1 MECVHVQRIP
11 TNTKVVLIADVDK
24 DGANEMIIG
33 LTDRV
38 VRSYRWSSNADLGS
52 GKLVGLNKW
61 ECANQIGTV
70 TLQDDSD
77 GTPTLLVAQPG
88 GTFMR
93 IKCNADD
100 CQLEDDCF
108 DTNSEAAASCI
119 DYQTLGISRMR
130 NPNISTE
137 ILGNLKPKL
146 TSNSNDD
153 NIKFI
158 CANEDAYKCDFSKG
172 SPEESTLTDQVNRG
186 SPPDVDSVDGNLIGG
201 NIVFG
206 EVESKKDENNF
217 YSSFNYSGTRNKKNS
232 EKDDKE
238 SCDDQKQ
245 IFNLQSN
252 DKENNKSWSNSK
264 SYALA
269 TLDGTIMLV
278 KDEII
283 LWYLLFYFESCK
295 NLFLNYIILFF
306 ISYMKPL
313 CNFAT
318 TFTYI

>member
-11 TNTKVVLIADVDK
+11 TNTKIVLVADVDK

-38 VRSYRWSSNADLGS
+38 VRSYRWSSNVDYGT

-70 TLQDDSD
+70 TLQEDSD

-108 DTNSEAAASCI
+108 DTNSEAAASCV

-130 NPNISTE
+130 NQNISTE
-137 ILGNLKPKL
+137 ILGNLNPKR
-146 TSNSNDD
+146 NHFPDD
-153 NIKFI
+153 NNFKLIST
-158 CANEDAYKCDFSKG
+158 NEKRYKSTISKDIQKQ
-172 SPEESTLTDQVNRG
+172 SVTTKKTNKNHLSDI
-186 SPPDVDSVDGNLIGG
+186 DSVDGNLIGG
-201 NIVFG
+201 NMIFEEYDKKETKIYCNTLYEHSDASNKSTNVKEG
-206 EVESKKDENNF
+206 EPKLE
-217 YSSFNYSGTRNKKNS
+217 
-232 EKDDKE
+232 EKM
-238 SCDDQKQ
+238 KQ
-245 IFNLQSN
+245 INLKSRE
-252 DKENNKSWSNSK
+252 ENKTWSNTK

-283 LWYLLFYFESCK
+283 LW
-295 NLFLNYIILFF
+295 
-306 ISYMKPL
+306 
-313 CNFAT
+313 
-318 TFTYI
+318 

>member
-1 MECVHVQRIP
+1 MKCVHVQRIP
-11 TNTKVVLIADVDK
+11 TNTKVVLVADVDK

-38 VRSYRWSSNADLGS
+38 VRSYRWSSNADLGT
-52 GKLVGLNKW
+52 GKLIGLNKW

-100 CQLEDDCF
+100 CQLDDDCF
-108 DTNSEAAASCI
+108 DTNSETAASGI

-130 NPNISTE
+130 NSNISTE
-137 ILGNLKPKL
+137 ILGNLKPKI
-146 TSNSNDD
+146 SNYTDHD
-153 NIKFI
+153 IK
-158 CANEDAYKCDFSKG
+158 CTA
-172 SPEESTLTDQVNRG
+172 TDQDLLGSTSSKDFQEEIGSVNETDIESQSG
-186 SPPDVDSVDGNLIGG
+186 VDMVDGNLIGG
-201 NIVFG
+201 NIVYG
-206 EVESKKDENNF
+206 ECESKKDQSLF
-217 YSSFNYSGTRNKKNS
+217 HYSFKTSDVGDRNLN
-232 EKDDKE
+232 ERDDYAKFKE
-238 SCDDQKQ
+238 HKQ
-245 IFNLQSN
+245 TVNTQSN
-252 DKENNKSWSNSK
+252 AKKDYNKSWSNSK

-283 LWYLLFYFESCK
+283 LW
-295 NLFLNYIILFF
+295 
-306 ISYMKPL
+306 
-313 CNFAT
+313 
-318 TFTYI
+318 

>member
-11 TNTKVVLIADVDK
+11 TNTKVVLVADVDK

-38 VRSYRWSSNADLGS
+38 VRSYRWSSNADLGT

-93 IKCNADD
+93 IKCNAED

-108 DTNSEAAASCI
+108 DTNSEAGASCV

-137 ILGNLKPKL
+137 ILGNLKPKTNL
-146 TSNSNDD
+146 NANDD
-153 NIKFI
+153 QFI
-158 CANEDAYKCDFSKG
+158 SSNEGIYKSSKDCPEKSSDSTG
-172 SPEESTLTDQVNRG
+172 AKKISPSEF
-186 SPPDVDSVDGNLIGG
+186 DSVDGSLIGG
-201 NIVFG
+201 NIIYG
-206 EVESKKDENNF
+206 EFEFRKNKMNLVVNENINIKNGTVKKLVSLDSDIKED
-217 YSSFNYSGTRNKKNS
+217 RKK
-232 EKDDKE
+232 
-238 SCDDQKQ
+238 
-245 IFNLQSN
+245 
-252 DKENNKSWSNSK
+252 WSNTK

-283 LWYLLFYFESCK
+283 LW
-295 NLFLNYIILFF
+295 
-306 ISYMKPL
+306 
-313 CNFAT
+313 
-318 TFTYI
+318 